1 LLTSD
6 RSLGILSFSSELW
19 NPLASIDR
27 KRSLTY
33 RQSTLPSDVPRHEE
47 RRGSVWFMAKQTIL
61 FDLDGTLT
69 DSKPGITRCV
79 QHALA
84 EMGVIVDDLD
94 VLTPFVGP
102 PLRESFAR
110 YYGFDDEQS
119 QRAIACYRERFA
131 RVGLFENAVY
141 PGVPELLDSLQ
152 GAGMTLA
159 IASAKPAPFVEQI
172 LEHFALRSYFMV
184 VAGASLDHTRATK
197 DAVIAHALQELGP
210 DPAHRL
216 IMVGDREHDILG
228 ARSHGIETVA
238 VGYGY
243 GTREELTAAAPL
255 SIVDSV
261 PELGEWLLA
270 GTAAWP
276 SHHAETRA

>member
-1 LLTSD
+1 
-6 RSLGILSFSSELW
+6 
-19 NPLASIDR
+19 
-27 KRSLTY
+27 
-33 RQSTLPSDVPRHEE
+33 
-47 RRGSVWFMAKQTIL
+47 MAQRTIL

-94 VLTPFVGP
+94 MLTPFVGP

-110 YYGFDDEQS
+110 HYGFDHEQS

-131 RVGLFENAVY
+131 SVGLYENAVY

-159 IASAKPAPFVEQI
+159 IASAKPAPFVGQI
-172 LEHFALRSYFMV
+172 LDHFTLSSYFTV
-184 VAGASLDHTRATK
+184 IAGASLDHTRATK
-197 DAVIAHALQELGP
+197 DAVIAHALQELAP
-210 DPAHRL
+210 DPSHSL
-216 IMVGDREHDILG
+216 LMVGDREHDIFG
-228 ARSHGIETVA
+228 ARAHGIETVA

-243 GTREELTAAAPL
+243 GTPEELIAAEPL
-255 SIVDSV
+255 AIVDSV
-261 PELGEWLLA
+261 TDLEAWLLA
-270 GTAAWP
+270 TADWLR
-276 SHHAETRA
+276 TT

>member
-1 LLTSD
+1 M
-6 RSLGILSFSSELW
+6 FPK
-19 NPLASIDR
+19 N
-27 KRSLTY
+27 
-33 RQSTLPSDVPRHEE
+33 EE
-47 RRGSVWFMAKQTIL
+47 RRGSDWHMRQKTIL

-84 EMGVIVDDLD
+84 EMGIVVDDLD

-110 YYGFDDEQS
+110 YYGFDDAQS
-119 QRAIACYRERFA
+119 QRAIASYRERFA
-131 RVGLFENAVY
+131 NVGLYENAVY

-172 LEHFALRSYFMV
+172 LEHFALSSYFAV
-184 VAGASLDHTRATK
+184 IAGASLDHTRATK
-197 DAVIAHALQELGP
+197 DAVIAHALRELAP
-210 DPAHRL
+210 EPAHRL
-216 IMVGDREHDILG
+216 LMVGDREHDIHG
-228 ARSHGIETVA
+228 ARAHGIETVA

-255 SIVDSV
+255 AIVDSV
-261 PELGEWLLA
+261 PELAEWLLA
-270 GTAAWP
+270 GVAA
-276 SHHAETRA
+276 